1 MTVRRKEKDSL
12 LKGIPENLSSLSY
25 AYLLAQ
31 KASRLGFDWPD
42 LSGVLKKMDEELG
55 EFREALAQPP
65 HPLGGVARGR
75 SLRVA
80 TSVPAASPSRRRG
93 KESLLIRRDATLR
106 NRSRIKEEMGDL
118 LFVLVNVGRF
128 LGIDPEEALK
138 GTLKKFCARFQYI
151 ETSLRR
157 AGKTVRESNMVEL
170 DRLWEEA
177 KRRKKK

>member
-1 MTVRRKEKDSL
+1 MIRKKEKNSL
-12 LKGIPENLSSLSY
+12 LKGIPKNLSSLSY

-31 KASRLGFDWPD
+31 KASQLGFDWPD
-42 LSGVLKKMDEELG
+42 LAGVLKKMDEELG

-65 HPLGGVARGR
+65 HHLGGVARGR

-80 TSVPAASPSRRRG
+80 TPPLHNRRR
-93 KESLLIRRDATLR
+93 IA
-106 NRSRIKEEMGDL
+106 EEMGDL

-138 GTLKKFCARFQYI
+138 GTLKKFRARFQYI

-170 DRLWEEA
+170 DRLWEKA
-177 KRRKKK
+177 KKGERDRETG